1 METNLWAKRVPSGDK
16 FSFPVISQDEFEF
29 GSVASP
35 ASPNSPADR
44 LFANGK
50 LLPHAFPVQAAS
62 AFSYSYSRSTSRA
75 SSKDYSSLMS
85 SRSNST
91 NSRTSTSTSSSA
103 RTSTSEASERRPL
116 RARDHYYGGAGAA
129 AGRRERAVR
138 SPVVMSCQ
146 YQYGASRRWQLI
158 AAAPALKQRGSPSS
172 GARRA
177 SESAAV
183 ADRKGAKKS
192 KSNWFKRFVSAC
204 QECHAIKT

>member
-1 METNLWAKRVPSGDK
+1 METNRRAKRIPSGDM
-16 FSFPVISQDEFEF
+16 FSFPVINQDEFEF

-50 LLPHAFPVQAAS
+50 LLPHAFPAQAGN

-75 SSKDYSSLMS
+75 SSKDYSSVMS

-91 NSRTSTSTSSSA
+91 NSRTSTSSSA

-116 RARDHYYGGAGAA
+116 RARDHHYYGGGGAV
-129 AGRRERAVR
+129 GRRERAVR

-158 AAAPALKQRGSPSS
+158 AAAPALKQRGSSSSS
-172 GARRA
+172 GPRRA
-177 SESAAV
+177 SDQSGAV
-183 ADRKGAKKS
+183 ADRKGAKKA
-192 KSNWFKRFVSAC
+192 KSNWFKRFVNAC

>member
-1 METNLWAKRVPSGDK
+1 METNRRAKRIPSGDM
-16 FSFPVISQDEFEF
+16 FSFLVINQDEFEF

-50 LLPHAFPVQAAS
+50 LLPHAFPVQAGN
-62 AFSYSYSRSTSRA
+62 AFSYYSYSRSTSRA

-91 NSRTSTSTSSSA
+91 NSRTSTSSSA
-103 RTSTSEASERRPL
+103 RTSTSDASERRPL
-116 RARDHYYGGAGAA
+116 RARDHHYYG

-158 AAAPALKQRGSPSS
+158 AAEPALKQRGSPSS
-172 GARRA
+172 SAA
-177 SESAAV
+177 SDQNGAV
-183 ADRKGAKKS
+183 ADRKGANKS
-192 KSNWFKRFVSAC
+192 KSNWFKRVVTAC